1 MGLKVKVD
9 SREFNRVLTEYA
21 EYSKLTVEQAV
32 AKKFRSVVFEARK
45 LQLATRPDTLARIA
59 SVKASGELG
68 ISERTM
74 KRVLKRRSKLAEQFE
89 RTKAAIAKG
98 GKRGERAVFR
108 LLSATVELKR
118 NAQGKFIKRSMEVG
132 NLLAAAEARLKRNVG
147 QEAWDAEVKM
157 RENAAGRAGAWG
169 WRIKGST
176 FNDIATGDRSAK
188 VSKASDFIRTFIE
201 IANNRPMSSEFADR
215 KGILSGAMSNV
226 LADMK
231 QYLERQLSKL

>member
-1 MGLKVKVD
+1 MSGLIVMGLKVKVD

-74 KRVLKRRSKLAEQFE
+74 ARLLKRRSKLAQQVE
-89 RTKAAIAKG
+89 RMNKAIAKG
-98 GKRGERAVFR
+98 GKRGQKAAMK
-108 LLSATVELKR
+108 LLSATTQLQR
-118 NAQGKFIKRSMEVG
+118 NA
-132 NLLAAAEARLKRNVG
+132 G